1 MEEVKEEED
10 ITMGINRGVEHVLLT
25 PGEGLRFVCLVCM
38 LDCSYHKFVNF
49 GNGISPLD
57 T

>member
-10 ITMGINRGVEHVLLT
+10 ITMEINRGVEHDLLT

-38 LDCSYHKFVNF
+38 LDCS
-49 GNGISPLD
+49 
-57 T
+57 

>member
-10 ITMGINRGVEHVLLT
+10 ITIGINRGVEHDLLT
-25 PGEGLRFVCLVCM
+25 AGEGSRFFFPRVHARL
-38 LDCSYHKFVNF
+38 F
-49 GNGISPLD
+49 I

>member
-25 PGEGLRFVCLVCM
+25 PGEGLRFVCLCLVCM
-38 LDCSYHKFVNF
+38 LSCS
-49 GNGISPLD
+49 
-57 T
+57 

>member
-10 ITMGINRGVEHVLLT
+10 VTMGINRRVEHDLLT
-25 PGEGLRFVCLVCM
+25 AGEGLRLFLPRVHARL
-38 LDCSYHKFVNF
+38 F
-49 GNGISPLD
+49 I